1 MIQDTSAQDT
11 IKQPS
16 KVSKVKRPLILGVAA
31 LLVSGLVWSSIGSD
45 SVTTSIKRSDLRFAT
60 LERGTLIRDIPTT
73 GKIVAAN
80 APVLYSPE
88 QGSVTLIAKP
98 GDRVELGDVVATIES
113 HKLTN
118 SLKQQEAVLE
128 GMKSS
133 LERARLDA
141 RRQQLKAQQTLDM
154 AKVDLEAAD
163 RESRR
168 GDQLIKSKLISKIDF
183 EKSKDDL
190 HKAKLL
196 FAHAGQEAHC

>member
-16 KVSKVKRPLILGVAA
+16 KVSKVKRPLILGIAA

-45 SVTTSIKRSDLRFAT
+45 SVATSIKRSELRFAT

-98 GDRVELGDVVATIES
+98 GDRVELGDVVASIEVI
-113 HKLTN
+113 N
-118 SLKQQEAVLE
+118 
-128 GMKSS
+128 
-133 LERARLDA
+133 
-141 RRQQLKAQQTLDM
+141 
-154 AKVDLEAAD
+154 
-163 RESRR
+163 
-168 GDQLIKSKLISKIDF
+168 
-183 EKSKDDL
+183 
-190 HKAKLL
+190 
-196 FAHAGQEAHC
+196 